1 MSEHAEDG
9 RVLLSVVLCTGSA
22 VGGGRVDRV
31 GAKKEEEE
39 EAEKKKV

>member
-31 GAKKEEEE
+31 GAKE